1 MAKYISFDYETTM
14 NGTKRNPHPSYVD
27 NFILTYSVVVEDN
40 GIRTTY
46 HPDNSEASLAWV
58 MAEEVADLINE
69 EQADFLIG
77 HNMKFDIEY
86 IFHKA
91 KSREKGKQYLRAL
104 VTGKHQW
111 WDTSLAHY
119 LLTGQADKFPTLGLA
134 ANRYAS
140 DGMGSKSTYLEDFLR
155 DNPESTTSD
164 CNWDELSNYCA
175 KDAKL
180 TLDLAKAQME
190 EALRVGMFPL
200 IVTMCDALRAVVE
213 MECNGL
219 NVDLTAY
226 LEATRFYTE
235 LADTKLKYISDDI
248 ASIASLMDNIEGAGL
263 LTSHPI
269 DTAKAIISSSQSLS
283 HMLFGS
289 KKQKEYKIV
298 IGKTKGGLNRWG
310 KFYQKEHDGILPKHI
325 KTAILEGESRGA
337 NGYFSVD
344 FDTLEKARRYLSAHD
359 PMSNELNLISN
370 ILEYREAEKYVST
383 YLEPV
388 SGMLRAHD
396 TIHHTL
402 HQTSTSTG
410 RLSASNP
417 NFQNQPNNKVIKSIY
432 VPECRSLFDPTKVF
446 LEFDYKQL
454 EVIGIA
460 YITGDA
466 SLKRDIIAGVDI
478 HSKIGSKVLGRPPTK
493 EERRNI
499 KTVVFAMLYGSGIP
513 NIIKTSGL
521 GESLVSDIVK
531 GFKDS
536 YPKVFAHHRMVMEEL
551 TEKARVLGYTDKD
564 MVTLTSKTGRQYKFN
579 LSRDITP
586 KGVSYRPSWTQ
597 VCNYPCQGFATGD
610 IVPMMLGVLLDSRA
624 NCGYDFDLRNTVHDS
639 ILISCNNSDWQEVY
653 EHCKKVL
660 ENPYPH
666 LKRLFGI
673 TDFDLPL
680 LVEGSVGPNWGDM
693 TPIAND

>member
-1 MAKYISFDYETTM
+1 MAKYISFDFETTM
-14 NGTKRNPHPSYVD
+14 NGPKRHPHPSHSS
-27 NFILTYSVVVEDN
+27 NFILTYSVIVEDN

-46 HPDNSEASLAWV
+46 FPDKADATAAWQMAHDVSDIINEAS
-58 MAEEVADLINE
+58 
-69 EQADFLIG
+69 ADFLIG

-91 KSREKGKQYLRAL
+91 KDREKGKQYLRAL
-104 VTGKHQW
+104 ITGKHQW
-111 WDTSLAHY
+111 WDTSIAHY
-119 LLTGQADKFPTLGLA
+119 ILSGQVDKFPTLSHA
-134 ANRYAS
+134 ANRYAA
-140 DGMGSKSTYLEDFLR
+140 DGLGSKSSYLEDFLR
-155 DNPESTTSD
+155 DNPEYTTAECD
-164 CNWDELSNYCA
+164 WNELSDYCA
-175 KDAKL
+175 KDSML

-190 EALRVGMFPL
+190 DALRCGKFAL
-200 IVTMCDALRAVVE
+200 IIAMCDALRAIVE

-219 NVDLTAY
+219 NVNLETY
-226 LEATRFYTE
+226 LDATQYYTE
-235 LADTKLKYISDDI
+235 LSDTKLKFISDDI
-248 ASIASLMDNIEGAGL
+248 LTIPSLMSNMEGAAIFS
-263 LTSHPI
+263 SHPI
-269 DTAKAIISSSQSLS
+269 ESAKAIISSSQSLS
-283 HMLFGS
+283 HLLFGS
-289 KKQKEYKIV
+289 AKQKEYKIV

-310 KFYQKEHDGILPKHI
+310 KFYQKEHKGILPPHI
-325 KTAILEGESRGA
+325 RTAILEGEVRGA

-344 FDTLEKARRYLSAHD
+344 YDTLEKTRRYLTAHD
-359 PMSNELNLISN
+359 PLSNELSLISN

-383 YLEPV
+383 YLQPIHE
-388 SGMLRAHD
+388 MLRTYD

-432 VPECRSLFDPTKVF
+432 VPECLILDKPAKVF

-478 HSKIGSKVLGRPPTK
+478 HSKIGSKVFGRPPTK

-513 NIIKTSGL
+513 NIVKTSGL
-521 GESLVSDIVK
+521 GESLVTDIVK
-531 GFKDS
+531 GFKDA
-536 YPKVFAHHRMVMEEL
+536 YPKVFAHHRLVMEDL
-551 TEKARVLGYTDKD
+551 TTKAKVLRYTDKD
-564 MVTLTSKTGRQYKFN
+564 MIGLTSKTGREYKFN
-579 LSRDITP
+579 LHRDINST
-586 KGVSYRPSWTQ
+586 GVSYRPSWTQ